1 MKARVFK
8 QYASSAAWAEAEAAP
23 WKKRYFELE
32 LMATAAREAGNM
44 DEERQLRKD
53 ARTIQKHIERFEGLA

>member
-1 MKARVFK
+1 MKTKDHKEYR
-8 QYASSAAWAEAEAAP
+8 SSADWAEDQVRP

-32 LMATAAREAGNM
+32 LMATAARAAGNM

-53 ARTIQKHIERFEGLA
+53 ARIIHKHIERFEGLA

>member
-1 MKARVFK
+1 MKTKEHKEYRSPADWVED
-8 QYASSAAWAEAEAAP
+8 QVGP

-53 ARTIQKHIERFEGLA
+53 ARIIAKHISRFEGLA

>member
-1 MKARVFK
+1 MKTHREYRSMEDFV
-8 QYASSAAWAEAEAAP
+8 QDQAAP

-32 LMATAAREAGNM
+32 LMATAAREAGNL

-53 ARTIQKHIERFEGLA
+53 ARKIQKHIERFEGLA

>member
-1 MKARVFK
+1 MRAKEHKEYRSPAD
-8 QYASSAAWAEAEAAP
+8 WAEDQVRP

>member
-1 MKARVFK
+1 MNREHKEYRSPADWVEDK
-8 QYASSAAWAEAEAAP
+8 VGP

-32 LMATAAREAGNM
+32 LMATAAREAGNL

-53 ARTIQKHIERFEGLA
+53 ARIIAKHIRRFEGLA